1 MIKLDIQEYCHNCP
15 SFEPEKVMVR
25 NPFEIYTF
33 VQCEN
38 RGKCGAIA
46 EHIREELNGKENH
59 GQSGK
64 ETQT

>member
-1 MIKLDIQEYCHNCP
+1 MTNIFTAIG
-15 SFEPEKVMVR
+15 
-25 NPFEIYTF
+25 IAATF

-38 RGKCGAIA
+38 KGKCMVIA
-46 EHIREELNGKENH
+46 ARIKRELAGKEDH

>member
-38 RGKCGAIA
+38 KGKCMVIA
-46 EHIREELNGKENH
+46 ARIKRELAGKEEN